1 MPGKKGNK
9 NALKHG
15 FYAHWFTE
23 DETKNLEH
31 GREDARDE
39 IANLR
44 RFAGRITQRLL
55 KIEPEVYSEADM
67 KCFDTLVNINIAIGT
82 LLRTNALM
90 TGKHSNVEKS
100 IEDAILSM
108 EERWILA

>member
-1 MPGKKGNK
+1 MPGKLGNK

-23 DETKNLEH
+23 DEKKNLIH
-31 GREDARDE
+31 GREDALDE
-39 IANLR
+39 IDNLR
-44 RFAGRITQRLL
+44 RFAGRITKRLA
-55 KIEPEVYSEADM
+55 KIEPEAYSEADM
-67 KCFDTLVNINIAIGT
+67 KCLDTLVNINIAIGT
-82 LLRTNALM
+82 LLRTNALI
-90 TGKHSNVEKS
+90 TGKDSNVEKT